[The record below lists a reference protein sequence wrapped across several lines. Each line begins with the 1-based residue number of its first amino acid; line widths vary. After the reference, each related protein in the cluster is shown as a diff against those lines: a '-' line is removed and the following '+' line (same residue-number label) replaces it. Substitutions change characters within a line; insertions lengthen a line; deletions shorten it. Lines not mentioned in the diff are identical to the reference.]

1 MLMTTTHTPRNADSP
16 LRRAK
21 ARLDIPALW
30 RRLDLP
36 GQPRRSCRSPFRE
49 DRTPSFAIT
58 ADGQRWRDFATGE
71 SGDAVDFLTRARH
84 LSRSEGARQFITLAG
99 LGDNSLPPSPSA
111 AGPARAS
118 DESIRK
124 ARRAAWPLL
133 TPPTTQDIARIAEL
147 RGLSPEGVSLAADR
161 GLLWMAESREG
172 PAWVITDARRRN
184 AQGRLIS
191 GQPWA
196 AGMKARTLPGSE
208 AAWPIGLREAAEY
221 PLIAWCEGGP
231 DLLAACHL
239 AWCHGLEHQMAPV
252 TMLGAGQA
260 IPPHALTDGS
270 LRGRRIRIY
279 GHEDEAGRLA
289 AQRWGLQLYEAGAL
303 VDGYSPAGLRRHDG
317 GPVTDLNDLA
327 HIDPDTWESNRATLD
342 AAFTFPPDASH

>member
-1 MLMTTTHTPRNADSP
+1 MTTHNRGDAESP

-99 LGDNSLPPSPSA
+99 LGSSALPPSPQA
-111 AGPARAS
+111 AGPAHSS
-118 DESIRK
+118 DKSIRS
-124 ARRAAWPLL
+124 ARRAAWPIL
-133 TPPTTQDIARIAEL
+133 TSPTPEHIVRIAEL

-161 GLLWMAESREG
+161 GLLRMADSPEG

-184 AQGRLIS
+184 AQWRLLS

-208 AAWPIGLREAAEY
+208 AAWPIGLREAAGY

-239 AWCHGLEHQMAPV
+239 AWCHDLEQQMAPV
-252 TMLGAGQA
+252 TMLGASQA
-260 IPPHALTDGS
+260 IPGSALADGA
-270 LRGRRIRIY
+270 LQGRRIRIY
-279 GHEDEAGRLA
+279 GHEDEAGRRA
-289 AQRWGLQLYEAGAL
+289 AQRWGLQLSEAGAV
-303 VDGYSPAGLRRHDG
+303 VDGYSPAGLLRHDG
-317 GPVTDLNDLA
+317 GPVNDLNDLA
-327 HIDPDTWESNRATLD
+327 HIDPDAWESDRAILD
-342 AAFTFPPDASH
+342 AAFTFPPDASKN